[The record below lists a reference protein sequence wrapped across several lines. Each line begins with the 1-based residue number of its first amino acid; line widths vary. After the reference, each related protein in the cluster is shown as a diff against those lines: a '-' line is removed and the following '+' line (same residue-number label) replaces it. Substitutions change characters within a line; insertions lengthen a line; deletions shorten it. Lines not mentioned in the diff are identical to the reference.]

1 MEAPWPP
8 EITVSSPQSKGSS
21 LSFHLGSEI
30 FPLLLCHHLF
40 VQKLPPDT
48 HRSFLIDTIFTI
60 YKQTQLIPTPQ
71 ISMTLFPPSKSETHL
86 TLSGI
91 LEGRTKDI
99 WCLFLTH

>member
-1 MEAPWPP
+1 MEAPWLP
-8 EITVSSPQSKGSS
+8 EITVPSPQSKGSS
-21 LSFHLGSEI
+21 MSFLSGSEI

-48 HRSFLIDTIFTI
+48 HRSFFIDSIFTV
-60 YKQTQLIPTPQ
+60 YKQTQLIATPQ
-71 ISMTLFPPSKSETHL
+71 ISVTLFPPSKSGTHL
-86 TLSGI
+86 ILPGI